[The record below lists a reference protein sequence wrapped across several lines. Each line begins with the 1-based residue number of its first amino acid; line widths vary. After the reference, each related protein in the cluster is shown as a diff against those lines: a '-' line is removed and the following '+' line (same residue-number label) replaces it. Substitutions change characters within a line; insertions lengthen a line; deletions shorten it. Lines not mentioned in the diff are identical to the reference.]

1 MSFITSQI
9 TSLFMCLLLGDFCK
23 PYKARC
29 NERQSAIQK
38 KINSKK
44 KITLKNGNKQMQK
57 EISKASCHHHTFVKD
72 IELYIILNLQI
83 SNLGVAD
90 NFKFTVFFSR

>member
-9 TSLFMCLLLGDFCK
+9 ISLFIFLLLGDFCK

-29 NERQSAIQK
+29 NEKQSTIQK

-44 KITLKNGNKQMQK
+44 KVTLKNGNKQMQK
-57 EISKASCHHHTFVKD
+57 EISKVYCHHHTFLKD

-90 NFKFTVFFSR
+90 NFKFTVCFSR